1 MIQNEKLEYFLE
13 LTQSC
18 VSLWSW
24 QYDRDLHLLKTSC
37 PRSAPGNNAFLQHS
51 QRIRTLDQGNLLPAV
66 LMSDSGLS
74 WALTKK
80 QDSKDDFFYIAL
92 GPVYLTEQKELPE
105 MDREFYSALPVLGL
119 KELEHCASMLHKTV
133 NDETAPVYCRA
144 RQTDTGSE
152 STAIL
157 LWSRLQEYIRS
168 GDLRYRE
175 IISEVLTNRS
185 SLLELGA
192 VTMESARRTAL
203 LTVDLSCQA
212 AQEGGLSAKS
222 VEAIRSQFV
231 PQLKATDSGFETAR
245 LCDSLIYQLIRLVR
259 RAKGDRTISEPV
271 LACRMYI
278 EEHAGDRLTLSQ
290 LARQTGYSPD
300 HLSKRF
306 HEEFGEPLK
315 KYILRTKIQRAQ
327 LMLTATSMPISDIA
341 AALSFCSSSHFSKV
355 FQRFNSQTPA
365 DYRALTASSRTG

>member
-1 MIQNEKLEYFLE
+1 MDLNEKLEYFLE

-18 VSLWSW
+18 VSLWNW
-24 QYDRDLHLLKTSC
+24 QYDRDLHLRQTNC
-37 PRSAPGNNAFLQHS
+37 PRSTPGNNAFLQHRK
-51 QRIRTLDQGNLLPAV
+51 RIINLDQGNLFPAV
-66 LMSDSGLS
+66 LMSESGLS
-74 WALTKK
+74 WAVTKRK
-80 QDSKDDFFYIAL
+80 DSQDSCFYIAL
-92 GPVYLTEQKELPE
+92 GPVFLTEQKELSE
-105 MDREFYSALPVLGL
+105 QDKEFYGALPVLSL
-119 KELEHCASMLHKTV
+119 KELEHCAAMLHKTV
-133 NDETAPVYCRA
+133 NDEIIPVYCRA
-144 RQTDTGSE
+144 RQTDTGSD

-157 LWSRLQEYIRS
+157 LWSRLQEYIRN

-192 VTMESARRTAL
+192 VTMESARRIAL

-212 AQEGGLSAKS
+212 AREGGLSAKS
-222 VEAIRSQFV
+222 VEALRSQFV
-231 PQLKATDSGFETAR
+231 PQLKATDSGLETAR

-259 RAKGDRTISEPV
+259 RAKGDRTVSEPV
-271 LACRMYI
+271 LSCRMYI
-278 EEHAGDRLTLSQ
+278 EEHAGDRLTLDQ

-327 LMLTATSMPISDIA
+327 LMLTTTSMPISDIA

-355 FQRFNSQTPA
+355 FQRFNAETPA
-365 DYRALTASSRTG
+365 DYRARCGHRP